1 MQTLHEH
8 SLAYVKQNLPAAK
21 SSKACLLI
29 CVCLFAAACAK
40 LPRTAQTLE
49 PTPATHNEVRININ
63 TAGARELEN
72 LPGIGETMAARI
84 VAHRERYGAFRR
96 AEHLMMVRGISD
108 KKFRAL
114 QPLITVN

>member
-1 MQTLHEH
+1 M
-8 SLAYVKQNLPAAK
+8 KQNLPLAK
-21 SSKACLLI
+21 SSIVCLVI
-29 CVCLFAAACAK
+29 CVCLFADACAR
-40 LPRTAQTLE
+40 LPRAAQTLE
-49 PTPATHNEVRININ
+49 AAPGPHNELRININ
-63 TAGARELEN
+63 TAAAHELES

-84 VAHRERYGAFRR
+84 VSHRERYGAFRR